1 MLNPALPLPDIFRC
15 RSVEEQYLQGWVEGG
30 MMDGGLCKSP
40 IYESG
45 ENDLG
50 FVTTSS
56 YWAFV
61 AVVQ

>member
-1 MLNPALPLPDIFRC
+1 MLNTALPLPDIFRFG
-15 RSVEEQYLQGWVEGG
+15 SVEEQYLQGCGEGG
-30 MMDGGLCKSP
+30 MMEGGLCKLP
-40 IYESG
+40 IKESG
-45 ENDLG
+45 ANDLG